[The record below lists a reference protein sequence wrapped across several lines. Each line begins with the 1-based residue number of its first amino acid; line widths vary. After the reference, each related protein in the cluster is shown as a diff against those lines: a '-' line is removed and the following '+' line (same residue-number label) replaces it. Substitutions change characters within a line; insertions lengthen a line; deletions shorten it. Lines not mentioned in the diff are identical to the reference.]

1 MNDNNDAATPPKPLF
16 DTVILVEDKQETETA
31 NGVFLPQGH
40 IDNGLRRGTIVAVGP
55 GTSYPDG
62 TTVPLTVMEGE
73 RVVFGR
79 LSGVSI
85 KYAEGEYLV
94 VAEKDILCIVGD

>member
-1 MNDNNDAATPPKPLF
+1 MSDEPSAIPRPLF
-16 DTVILVEDKQETETA
+16 DTVILIEDKQQTETA
-31 NGVFLPQGH
+31 GGVFLPQGH
-40 IDNGLRRGTIVAVGP
+40 MDNALRRGTVVAVGP

-79 LSGVSI
+79 LSGVAI
-85 KYAEGEYLV
+85 KYDEGEYLV
-94 VAEKDILCIVGD
+94 VAEKDILCIIGD

>member
-1 MNDNNDAATPPKPLF
+1 MSDKPSAIPKPLF
-16 DTVILVEDKQETETA
+16 DTVILVEDKQVLETTA
-31 NGVFLPQGH
+31 GVFLPQGH
-40 IDNGLRRGTIVAVGP
+40 MDNALRRGTVVAVGP

-79 LSGVSI
+79 LSGVAI
-85 KYAEGEYLV
+85 KYDEGEYLV
-94 VAEKDILCIVGD
+94 VAEKDILCIISD